1 MSKRVLLGNIA
12 AAVALTLVLAIVGGI
27 RGIPISATAYHWGRA
42 WLGFDCAMCTIL
54 AALAFCA
61 IRRHGATGPVAAV
74 ESAMLLIDAWFD
86 VRRSRWAVPCGAASG
101 TLLLIDAWF
110 DVCTSPSGIELRMAV
125 VDAFL
130 EVSMA
135 LLCLLPAFRMAAK
148 APAPHPASAPHPV
161 PAPAGVPARGQR

>member
-42 WLGFDCAMCTIL
+42 WLGFDCALVAGL
-54 AALAFCA
+54 ALS
-61 IRRHGATGPVAAV
+61 G
-74 ESAMLLIDAWFD
+74 WFG